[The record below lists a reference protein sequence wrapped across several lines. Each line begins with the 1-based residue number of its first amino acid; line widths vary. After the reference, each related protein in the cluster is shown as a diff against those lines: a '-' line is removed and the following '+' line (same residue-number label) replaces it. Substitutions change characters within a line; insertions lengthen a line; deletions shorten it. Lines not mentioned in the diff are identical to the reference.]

1 MPPGIFAY
9 DTWVNISAGIIIY
22 NQQKARPNYRE
33 LYADNS
39 NFGTRVED
47 FLPCSWKYAVFT
59 ENTLSLLN
67 S

>member
-33 LYADNS
+33 L
-39 NFGTRVED
+39 
-47 FLPCSWKYAVFT
+47 
-59 ENTLSLLN
+59 
-67 S
+67 